1 MRRSALIVLVIALFV
16 AAAAFAACGGDGNKL
31 PGGLPAATDAIK
43 LSSPTIQEGG
53 AISPLYTCD
62 GSDTSPPLRWSRPP
76 AGTKSLALLMLDLDA
91 SNFVHWEMF
100 DIVPSIQELGEGVV
114 PQGAKQGKNSFGHEY
129 YNGPCPPEGKP
140 HRYQFALYAL
150 KAASG
155 LENGAS
161 AADVR
166 DAIDRLKLAR
176 GMLSGTFGR

>member
-1 MRRSALIVLVIALFV
+1 VRRSALIVIVIALFV
-16 AAAAFAACGGDGNKL
+16 AATALAACGGDGSKL

-76 AGTKSLALLMLDLDA
+76 AGTKSLAVLMLDLDA
-91 SNFVHWEMF
+91 SSFVHWAMF
-100 DIVPSIQELGEGVV
+100 DIVPSIRELGEGVV
-114 PQGAKQGKNSFGHEY
+114 PQGAKQGENSFGHEY
-129 YNGPCPPEGKP
+129 YNGPCPPEGKT

-150 KAASG
+150 KADSG
-155 LENGAS
+155 LDNGAS

-176 GMLSGTFGR
+176 GVMSGTFGR